1 MSIEMAFGS
10 ETWSTLAVAILI
22 LLGWIAS
29 VCLHEFGHAI
39 LAYWGGDQTV
49 KDKGYLT
56 LNPLKYS
63 DIAYSLIYPL
73 VFLMLG
79 GIALPGAA
87 VYINTSLLRS
97 RVWQSAV
104 AAAGPVMTGL
114 LAVLLAL
121 PFRLGLASE
130 HWFWSALACLTSLQ
144 VVALCFNLLPMP
156 SLDGF
161 GVLEPWLP
169 HSWQPFLQPWRRYGF
184 WVLIVILWTVP
195 AAQHFFW
202 GLVGII
208 SGELGIPSNLMATGY
223 ALFRQSSRL
232 LFAVVLVIVL
242 MFRKIL
248 PSPPASSSDIPDT
261 QSLEEKLATYDQALV
276 TGQSTAELWFGRGCI
291 LGELKRYQLAV
302 ESYDRALKLRP
313 NNPESCWLNRAI
325 ALYEIGRDEEAVES
339 YEEAL
344 KLKTP
349 SPDDWYFYGLML
361 SGLDR
366 YEGAITSYDKALEGQ
381 PDNPELWYEK
391 GQALY
396 WLGACDDAITSYD
409 RAVYLRPDFAQ
420 AWFRR
425 GLVLNQLQQYPRALK
440 SFEHA
445 LKIQADSPAVLAAKG
460 FTLMQL
466 DEYEDAITAHEQSV
480 QMDPSDA
487 HAWYNKA
494 CCHARQGQVSPA
506 IESLKQAVQL
516 NPEPTREIAID
527 DPDFEELHQDPAF
540 RQLIY

>member
-1 MSIEMAFGS
+1 MAPDSNSLGAI
-10 ETWSTLAVAILI
+10 AVAVFI
-22 LLGWIAS
+22 LLGWIIS
-29 VCLHEFGHAI
+29 VCLHEFGHAVV
-39 LAYWGGDQTV
+39 AYWGGDKTV

-63 DIAYSLIYPL
+63 DFSYSLIYPL
-73 VFLMLG
+73 FFLMLG
-79 GIALPGAA
+79 GVALPGAA

-104 AAAGPVMTGL
+104 SAAGPLATALV
-114 LAVLLAL
+114 AVLLAQ

-130 HWFWSALACLTSLQ
+130 NWFWVALACLASLQ
-144 VVALCFNLLPMP
+144 VVALCFNLLPIP

-161 GVLEPWLP
+161 GILEPWLP
-169 HSWQPFLQPWRRYGF
+169 RSWQPSLRQWRRYGF
-184 WVLIVILWTVP
+184 LALIVILWTVP
-195 AAQHFFW
+195 VAQQVFW
-202 GLVGII
+202 GLVGTI
-208 SGELGIPSNLMATGY
+208 SRELGVPSDLMATGY
-223 ALFRQSSRL
+223 SLLHHSSRL
-232 LFAVVLVIVL
+232 LFVVVLVVVL
-242 MFRKIL
+242 MFRKL
-248 PSPPASSSDIPDT
+248 LSRPPFSPDTSDT
-261 QSLEEKLATYDQALV
+261 QSLEAKLAAYDQAIA
-276 TGQSTAELWFGRGCI
+276 SKKPTAADLWFARGCV
-291 LGELKRYQLAV
+291 LGELKRYPEAV
-302 ESYDRALKLRP
+302 ASYDRALELQP
-313 NNPESCWLNRAI
+313 QNPESCWLNRAI

-339 YEEAL
+339 YEQAL

-366 YEGAITSYDKALEGQ
+366 YEEAIDSYKKALETK
-381 PDNPELWYEK
+381 PEDAEIWYQQ

-396 WLGACDDAITSYD
+396 WLGQHDEAIASYD
-409 RAVYLRPDFAQ
+409 KAVYLQPDFAQ

-425 GLVLNQLQQYPRALK
+425 GLVFNQLQQYPRALK
-440 SFEHA
+440 SFEQA
-445 LKIQADSPAVLAAKG
+445 LEIQADSPAVLAAKG

-466 DEYEDAITAHEQSV
+466 DQYEDAIAAHEQSV
-480 QMDPSDA
+480 KIDPNDA

-494 CCHARQGQVSPA
+494 CCHAHQGQISPA
-506 IESLKQAVQL
+506 IESLKQAVLL